1 MSAQII
7 PFPTTPATRARIAIA
22 GGALEHAV
30 QLPCRDTELELIGQM
45 ASRLLDQLDN
55 EDALDNF
62 LARID
67 LWTAN
72 AA

>member
-1 MSAQII
+1 MTAQII
-7 PFPTTPATRARIAIA
+7 PFPSTPSTQARLAIA
-22 GGALEHAV
+22 GGALEHAIP
-30 QLPCRDTELELIGQM
+30 LPSRDAELGLLGQM
-45 ASRLLDQLDN
+45 ASRLLDQLDD
-55 EDALDNF
+55 EDAVDNF